1 MNATLIPS
9 RGLDRRRF
17 LAATGSSALLALA
30 AGLAVPR
37 AARAQTLSTGA
48 AEITVVSDGHLVL
61 PMGFAFPDVP
71 QEDLAKLL
79 ADNGMATDALLPD
92 CNVTLARIGDRL
104 VIFDVGAGANFM
116 PTAGRLADSLASAG
130 VDAADVTDVVFTHAH
145 PDHLWGLT
153 DDFDELV
160 FANAQYRIGR
170 AEWDFWSAP
179 DAIARVPQDR
189 QTFVVGAQN
198 RFAAIADRV
207 IFIEG
212 GQEVLPGIEAVAT
225 PGHTPGHLSFMIQ
238 GAEPVLIVGDAITN
252 SVISFARP
260 DWPSGSDQDPALGA
274 KTRLSLLDRLAGDR
288 ARAIG
293 FHFPHPG
300 AGHVERKDSGY
311 RYVPV

>member
-1 MNATLIPS
+1 MDIARIHS

-17 LAATGSSALLALA
+17 LAMTGSTALLALA
-30 AGLAVPR
+30 GGLGATR
-37 AARAQTLSTGA
+37 AARAQTFSTGA
-48 AEITVVSDGHLVL
+48 AEITVVSDGNLVL
-61 PMGFAFPDVP
+61 PMGFSFPGVLP
-71 QEDLAKLL
+71 EELAKLL
-79 ADNGMATDALLPD
+79 AENGMPTDALRPD

-116 PTAGRLADSLASAG
+116 PTAGKLADSLAAAG
-130 VDAADVTDVVFTHAH
+130 IDPADVTDVLFTHAH

-160 FANAQYRIGR
+160 FPNAEYRIGG

-179 DAIARVPQDR
+179 DTIDKVSQDR

-198 RFAAIADRV
+198 RFAAIEDRV

-225 PGHTPGHLSFMIQ
+225 PGHTPGHLSFMVQ

-260 DWPSGSDQDPALGA
+260 DWPSGSDQDTELGA
-274 KTRLSLLDRLAGDR
+274 KTRVSLLERLAADKG
-288 ARAIG
+288 RAIG

-300 AGHVERKDSGY
+300 AGHVERKDGAY
-311 RYVPV
+311 RYVPD

>member
-1 MNATLIPS
+1 MDAGRIPS

-17 LAATGSSALLALA
+17 LAATGSTAVLALA
-30 AGLAVPR
+30 GSLGALRG
-37 AARAQTLSTGA
+37 ARAQTLSTGA
-48 AEITVVSDGHLVL
+48 AEISVLSDGNLVL
-61 PMGFAFPDVP
+61 PMGFSFPDVP
-71 QEDLAKLL
+71 PEELAKIL
-79 ADNGMATDALLPD
+79 AENGMPTDALRPD

-116 PTAGRLADSLASAG
+116 PTAGKLADSLAAAG
-130 VDAADVTDVVFTHAH
+130 IDPADVTDVLFTHAH

-160 FANAQYRIGR
+160 FPNAEYRIGR

-179 DAIARVPQDR
+179 DTIDKVPQDR

-198 RFAAIADRV
+198 RFAAIEDRV

-225 PGHTPGHLSFMIQ
+225 PGHTPGHLSFMVQ

-260 DWPSGSDQDPALGA
+260 DWPSGSDQDTELGA
-274 KTRLSLLDRLAGDR
+274 KTRVSLLDRLAADKG
-288 ARAIG
+288 RAIG

-300 AGHVERKDSGY
+300 AGFVERKDGAY
-311 RYVPV
+311 RYVPS

>member
-1 MNATLIPS
+1 MTSRRPS
-9 RGLDRRRF
+9 TPGLDRRRF
-17 LAATGSSALLALA
+17 LAATGSTALMALA
-30 AGLAVPR
+30 GGLFPTR
-37 AARAQTLSTGA
+37 TARAQTLSTGA
-48 AEITVVSDGHLVL
+48 AEITIVSDGNLVL
-61 PMGFAFPDVP
+61 PMGFAFPAVAR
-71 QEDLAKLL
+71 EELEKLL
-79 ADNGMATDALLPD
+79 ADKGMSQDALLPD
-92 CNVTLARIGDRL
+92 CNVTLARMDDRL

-116 PTAGRLADSLASAG
+116 PSAGKLADSLAAAG
-130 VDAADVTDVVFTHAH
+130 IDPADVTDVVFTHAH
-145 PDHLWGLT
+145 PDHLWGLI

-160 FANAQYRIGR
+160 FPNAEYRIGR

-179 DAIARVPQDR
+179 DAISRVPEDR
-189 QTFVVGAQN
+189 QTFVIGAQN
-198 RFAAIADRV
+198 RFAAIEDRV

-238 GAEPVLIVGDAITN
+238 GSQPVLIIGDAITN

-274 KTRLSLLDRLAGDR
+274 QTRLTLLDRLAADK

-300 AGHVERKDSGY
+300 AGYVERSEGAY
-311 RYVPV
+311 RYVPA

>member
-1 MNATLIPS
+1 MTARRVPLP
-9 RGLDRRRF
+9 GLDRRRF
-17 LAATGSSALLALA
+17 LAATGSTAVMALA
-30 AGLAVPR
+30 GGLGGTR

-61 PMGFAFPDVP
+61 PMGFAYPEVP
-71 QEDLAKLL
+71 PEDLATLL
-79 ADNGMATDALLPD
+79 ADNAMQADALLPD

-116 PTAGRLADSLASAG
+116 PTAGKLADGLAAAG
-130 VDAADVTDVVFTHAH
+130 IDPADVTDVVFTHAH

-179 DAIARVPQDR
+179 DALSKVPADR
-189 QTFVVGAQN
+189 QTFVIGARN
-198 RFAAIADRV
+198 RFAAIEDRV
-207 IFIEG
+207 IFIDD

-238 GAEPVLIVGDAITN
+238 GAEPILIVGDAI
-252 SVISFARP
+252 SSAVISFARP
-260 DWPSGSDQDPALGA
+260 DWPSGSDQDAALGA
-274 KTRLSLLDRLAGDR
+274 RTRLALLDRLAGDR

-300 AGHVERKDSGY
+300 AGHVERKDGGY

>member
-1 MNATLIPS
+1 MNS
-9 RGLDRRRF
+9 RRVASPGLGRRHF
-17 LAATGSSALLALA
+17 LAVAGSA
-30 AGLAVPR
+30 AVMGLAGGLVAPR
-37 AARAQTLSTGA
+37 LARAQTLTTGA

-61 PMGFAFPDVP
+61 PMGFAYPEVP
-71 QEDLAKLL
+71 PEDLARLL
-79 ADNGMATDALLPD
+79 AENAMPADALLPD

-116 PTAGRLADSLASAG
+116 PTAGKLADGLSAAG
-130 VDAADVTDVVFTHAH
+130 IDPADVTDVVFTHAH

-160 FANAQYRIGR
+160 FANAEYRIGR
-170 AEWDFWSAP
+170 TEWDFWSAP
-179 DAIARVPQDR
+179 DTLSKVPPDR
-189 QTFVVGAQN
+189 QTFVIGAQN
-198 RFAAIADRV
+198 RFAAIEDRV
-207 IFIEG
+207 IFIDD

-238 GAEPVLIVGDAITN
+238 GAEPVLVVGDAISN
-252 SVISFARP
+252 AVISFARP
-260 DWPSGSDQDPALGA
+260 DWPSGSDQDADLGA
-274 KTRLSLLDRLAGDR
+274 RTRLALLDRLAGDR

-300 AGHVERKDSGY
+300 AGLVERTAGGY